1 MQDASISEGNSTSEA
16 KQKKTGDA
24 VDAGVNQNDKRV
36 NERLS
41 TSVKEIP
48 LSVYGPLCLMLNVK
62 RDVKFDDFWM
72 LAEEVGL
79 NRDETNFIEQLK
91 NPTDEILKTW
101 SKKSEATVGKLIDIL
116 KGEHLER
123 MDVVKVLEDWVY
135 QK

>member
-1 MQDASISEGNSTSEA
+1 MQDASISEGNSTSET

-41 TSVKEIP
+41 TSVKGIP

-62 RDVKFDDFWM
+62 RDVKFDDFRM

-91 NPTDEILKTW
+91 NPTEEILKTW

-116 KGEHLER
+116 KGEHFER